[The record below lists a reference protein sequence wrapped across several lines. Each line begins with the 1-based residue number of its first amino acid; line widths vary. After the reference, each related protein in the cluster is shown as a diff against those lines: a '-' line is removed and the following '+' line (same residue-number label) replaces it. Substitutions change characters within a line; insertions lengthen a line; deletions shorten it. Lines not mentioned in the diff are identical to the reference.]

1 MGSRFA
7 KLAVPVSA
15 LLDREEVVVVVVV
28 IRVLSPASDCFLA
41 APILARCLIDI
52 TIINFSSYNIQEEDV

>member
-15 LLDREEVVVVVVV
+15 LLDREVVVVV

-41 APILARCLIDI
+41 APILARCLTDI

>member
-15 LLDREEVVVVVVV
+15 LLDREEEVVVVV

-41 APILARCLIDI
+41 APILTRCLIDI

>member
-15 LLDREEVVVVVVV
+15 LLDREEVVVV

-41 APILARCLIDI
+41 APILARCLTDI
-52 TIINFSSYNIQEEDV
+52 TIINFGSYNIQEEDV

>member
-15 LLDREEVVVVVVV
+15 LLDREEVVVV

>member
-15 LLDREEVVVVVVV
+15 LLDREEVVVVVV

-41 APILARCLIDI
+41 APILARCLTDI

>member
-15 LLDREEVVVVVVV
+15 LLDREEEVVVL

-41 APILARCLIDI
+41 APILARCLTDI